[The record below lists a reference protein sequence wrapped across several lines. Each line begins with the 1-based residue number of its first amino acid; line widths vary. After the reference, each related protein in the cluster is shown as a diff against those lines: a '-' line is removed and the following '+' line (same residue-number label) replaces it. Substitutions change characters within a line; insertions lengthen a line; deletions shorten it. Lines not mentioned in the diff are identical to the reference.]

1 MSEIKGEF
9 YLGGGGRRKEPL
21 VTRTT
26 GPVPDPGL
34 RAVRFEDDGNDFNPD
49 PGLKKGVAKR
59 TRAQRRDPAP
69 SKWAYRFQRIW
80 LTPLFRALL
89 RVGIPAFS
97 VVFFV
102 TIYLQDQENS
112 DALILKIAEIR
123 QSIEERPEFLVKLMA
138 IDGASSDLSEDIRE
152 IIPIDFPVSSFH
164 IDLAALQDTVEAL
177 DAVSSA
183 EVRVRA
189 GGVLEI
195 AVDERK
201 PAVIWRT
208 RRGFDLLDPDGHLVA
223 EASAR
228 SDANLLPLL
237 AGDGANDHVR
247 EAIALYAAAAPLYAR
262 LKGIVR
268 VGERRWDLVLDR
280 DQRIMLP
287 EIDPVTALE
296 QVIALST
303 AQDLLERDLTIVDM
317 RNASRPTIRLA
328 QSAVVELRRIKGLE
342 LGVRSQ

>member
-1 MSEIKGEF
+1 MSEMKGQF
-9 YLGGGGRRKEPL
+9 YLGGGGKRKEPL
-21 VTRTT
+21 VTRDA
-26 GPVPDPGL
+26 GLQPDPGL
-34 RAVRFEDDGNDFNPD
+34 RAVRYADEGTAFSPD
-49 PGLKKGVAKR
+49 PGLKKGNAKR
-59 TRAQRRDPAP
+59 TRAARRDPAP

-89 RVGIPAFS
+89 RVGIPSFS

-102 TIYLQDQENS
+102 AWYLSDQENS
-112 DALILKIAEIR
+112 DALILKIAEVR
-123 QSIEERPEFLVKLMA
+123 QSIEERPEFLVQLMA
-138 IDGASSDLSEDIRE
+138 IDGASDDLSEDIRE

-177 DAVSSA
+177 DAVAAA

-189 GGVLEI
+189 GGVLQV
-195 AVDERK
+195 AVRERQ

-228 SDANLLPLL
+228 ADAGLLPLL
-237 AGDGANDHVR
+237 AGDGADKHVR
-247 EAIALYAAAAPLYAR
+247 EALDLYHAAAPLHGR

-268 VGERRWDLVLDR
+268 MGERRWDLVLDR

-287 EIDPVTALE
+287 ERNPVISLE
-296 QVIALST
+296 RIIALST
-303 AQDLLERDLTIVDM
+303 AQDLLARDLTVIDM

-328 QSAVVELRRIKGLE
+328 QGAVAELRRIKGLE
-342 LGVRSQ
+342 LGVRTE